1 MADLEFKGTPFIDP
15 GIVAPRQPKPTFR
28 LTPTG
33 AIADAFSV
41 GTIFGASRSYDI
53 PAEDGFD
60 AWANGRLDN
69 ASSAMTFALA
79 PSRSEAEFQQR
90 LAHFNDME
98 YRRRRLA
105 DSGTEAML
113 ISMAVET
120 FADPTTYIPLAGAV
134 KTAGSTLQAA
144 RRGALLGGGSA
155 FVMEGAMQGV
165 DPGRDMLSMVTS
177 PVFGGMIGA
186 GAGALTY
193 RVVQK
198 QADAAAHLATRMEEL
213 RKMREESGE
222 GVSFDTTGVPAVI
235 PGVPSTLE
243 ADPAKWHKPSANEI
257 RSQLEAAFPGDTF
270 LLRSF
275 DALPSHLKDN
285 VGEFFVSP
293 HVRPDGVRGQYNHLE
308 DALSV
313 FGGEPAFTTA
323 HEFGHRAS
331 LWSKPSTVKSLFR
344 LFQEDILN
352 NPKIASN
359 AELLM
364 GKVLDDKATGMHV
377 FQRLVY
383 DTDFN
388 EWYAN
393 NFADLVLRVARGEAP
408 ALNTPIERG
417 IWASVSEFFA
427 ETMSYIKNFARS
439 DQEKDALL
447 ASLKTRIDRQ
457 IRLSIQEIDGKFPD
471 NSWERMNKFNEL
483 TKEEFLRIFSK
494 LGETLGQN
502 SSIAKLAAEAKNKNN
517 EKNKVEIIAQ
527 HIFKMADLKVSK
539 YGSRVLGNSDD
550 LVRNFS
556 ADIANGLNLGT
567 TYVAYLDKNFPDWKK
582 MSGGGSDLIELFNYL
597 NRTGYGKFV
606 EVQQDLDAIKA
617 TLPKMQ
623 ELADEMR
630 LNGKIEGLADLPL
643 HDRSPLFD
651 YLLEAIRHGSEGTN
665 FPHDISKLDVF
676 GDSPM
681 KYSLSPA
688 ARQMVRP
695 DDFRIA
701 KTGTGIENLP
711 ITLGTRLLKYSSP
724 TVREA
729 GLKLISYGGFLQNE
743 IDGKG
748 IARVQSVEASMSIN
762 WHNKL
767 ASAIFAID
775 EGYLNYRKAVGQS
788 RVGKHVNLLVS
799 DLIHGRNGAMSQAEF
814 RSEVFRAMYS
824 GDAHSNPA
832 IADVARSLRPF
843 FDEIGESANK
853 QRLFTYEQRKVA
865 DWLNAEIKD
874 LTEQLE
880 KLKNTSADVGG
891 AADRS
896 RQARKAEQEKARAKD
911 AEDGDWAN
919 QAAEEEALL
928 NKEGALKEAR
938 IASDSAGRMSRLEQ
952 LMAPL
957 EKRLAA
963 RQKHLD
969 DIEAQ
974 IKRIES
980 GGWKDL
986 MGDKSYVPR
995 FIDRS
1000 KVRDNIPGLRQKL
1013 TDYYTA
1019 RGVKPERVEE
1029 LVDEEIERLMNR
1041 SEFTPLYD
1049 DPSKIKS
1056 AHLRSRE
1063 MSSEL
1068 LHDYLETDIEK
1079 VMRHYVRT
1087 MTADIEISKAFGE
1100 DFDLAKTLGGIKD
1113 EYMERIKAES
1123 NPATAR
1129 KLAEEMDDVMRD
1141 LRGARD
1147 LVRGT
1152 YGIPTD
1158 PDAMHWRVLKGMR
1171 TFNYLTMMGGV
1182 ALSALPD
1189 VVRPIMVQGLSDTFK
1204 YGMKPLLANLDAIK
1218 MTRTESNSAALALDM
1233 VLYTRMGAFLDFG
1246 PGMGG
1251 KASAFERNL
1260 NNAGSA
1266 FSLLNLL
1273 NPWTDMI
1280 KMWSGAVIGSSMLD
1294 KTWSLGQHGNF
1305 TDETL
1310 RMLNRAGIDETTA
1323 KEISGQFAKYGD
1335 IRIGKGEAMR
1345 PLVAAAEKAGG
1356 DGKAVIEDWVDK
1368 VRAQGGVWL
1377 ANTELWDNQKAAMVF
1392 RNALYEDVNRTI
1404 VTPSIGDRS
1413 LFMSTE
1419 MGRTIFQFKGFALA
1433 STQRVLVAG
1442 LQEGDSKFWTGAAA
1456 ITAAGV
1462 VADYLKTEV
1471 QYRKDWSRKSTGDII
1486 VSAIDRGGLMGIFS
1500 DANTILEKLTHNQ
1513 LGARPLLGDKGKA
1526 TMGSTKIGAIAGP
1539 SAQQGINF
1547 YGVLNDT
1554 LSGKSDERTATTMRM
1569 LMPGAGLFYLQ
1580 PPMEALGIP

>member
-120 FADPTTYIPLAGAV
+120 FADPTTYIPLAGVV
-134 KTAGSTLQAA
+134 KTAGTTLQAA

-155 FVMEGAMQGV
+155 LVMEGAMQGV

-193 RVVQK
+193 RVAQK

-213 RKMREESGE
+213 RKMRETS
-222 GVSFDTTGVPAVI
+222 
-235 PGVPSTLE
+235 E
-243 ADPAKWHKPSANEI
+243 ADVAPSISGLSDANQAGMTTTTIDAPSAPQI
-257 RSQLEAAFPGDTF
+257 RDLLERTFPGDDF
-270 LLRSF
+270 LLRTF
-275 DALPSHLKDN
+275 DALPDHLKN
-285 VGEFFVSP
+285 GLGSIVVSADQA
-293 HVRPDGVRGQYNHLE
+293 PDGLRGMYNYAT
-308 DALSV
+308 DALSI
-313 FGGEPAFTTA
+313 FGRDDAAFVLA
-323 HEFGHRAS
+323 HEFDHRALSWASPKTVNS
-331 LWSKPSTVKSLFR
+331 LYR
-344 LFQEDILN
+344 LYQTDVLSRPHILD
-352 NPKIASN
+352 N
-359 AELLM
+359 AETLYRD
-364 GKVLDDKATGMHV
+364 LDRSVSGDDIM
-377 FQRLVY
+377 QRLRY
-383 DTDFN
+383 DFDFN

-393 NFADLVLRVARGEAP
+393 ASADLILRIVDGQALP
-408 ALNTPIERG
+408 LNTPLQRSL
-417 IWASVSEFFA
+417 WASLSESFSEIMA
-427 ETMSYIKNFARS
+427 YIRS
-439 DQEKDALL
+439 FGRSADEQDELL
-447 ASLKTRIDRQ
+447 AIWRKKIDRQ
-457 IRLSIQEIDGKFPD
+457 IRKSFEDVKGPIPD
-471 NSWERMNKFNEL
+471 ADVRMAKARQFQNMSN
-483 TKEEFLRIFSK
+483 EEFLRLFSRI
-494 LGETLGQN
+494 GATLSK
-502 SSIAKLAAEAKNKNN
+502 SSLITAVAEEASDNRVDKAKAREAIEDRLLQMTGIKSFDN
-517 EKNKVEIIAQ
+517 
-527 HIFKMADLKVSK
+527 
-539 YGSRVLGNSDD
+539 
-550 LVRNFS
+550 
-556 ADIANGLNLGT
+556 
-567 TYVAYLDKNFPDWKK
+567 KK
-582 MSGGGSDLIELFNYL
+582 MFLPSKG
-597 NRTGYGKFV
+597 
-606 EVQQDLDAIKA
+606 QQILREFIKNITHGHKLHKNTRA
-617 TLPKMQ
+617 AGFDPKNGVS
-623 ELADEMR
+623 LADELVDAYR
-630 LNGKIEGLADLPL
+630 SYGIDLFSDPDAALLLKALPEIENWANLMKTDAGFREFVQGVPK
-643 HDRSPLFD
+643 SPLDPSKASIFEMMN
-651 YLLEAIRHGSEGTN
+651 EAILHARDGTP
-665 FPHDISKLDVF
+665 FPYDMSKLRAPEEVAIRF
-676 GDSPM
+676 
-681 KYSLSPA
+681 SLSPA

-748 IARVQSVEASMSIN
+748 IARVQSVEAAMSVN

-775 EGYLNYRKAVGQS
+775 EGYLNYRKAVGES